1 MNIFIWIVLGVII
14 LGGAATLVIVGSR
27 FARQAQGDESDPV
40 MARLAEATQRGE
52 NVSLEDIEL
61 QQPFMQRVVLPVVKR
76 LGDLSTRFTP
86 QRLLQETARKLE
98 LAGNPGRIDAST
110 FLATRFVGAA
120 VFGGLLLMIATLS
133 ATPWPFGRIVLI
145 VGIFTTLGF
154 FFPQLWLQSRINRRQ
169 HEVGKAM
176 PDALDLLTICVE
188 AGLGF
193 EAAMSKVAEKWE
205 NELSILFGRCI
216 REVQLGKTQR
226 EALRDMADRV
236 GLPELTSFVAAV
248 IQSQI
253 LGVSLA
259 KILRIQSDQM
269 RVKRRQR
276 AEEEAHKAPI
286 KMIIPMARRHH
297 MLPMPMRPLAIAVNT
312 MTVTSIAAIP
322 EYASFLLRSPSPREP
337 ELRARICYWRW

>member
-1 MNIFIWIVLGVII
+1 MNSTTIISIIVGIVII
-14 LGGAATLVIVGSR
+14 GGAIALVVVGARYSR
-27 FARQAQGDESDPV
+27 QNQQEESDPV

-52 NVSLEDIEL
+52 SVSLEDIEL
-61 QQPFMQRVVLPVVKR
+61 QQPFMERVVIPIIR
-76 LGDLSTRFTP
+76 RFGELSTRFTP
-86 QRLLQETARKLE
+86 QKLLQETTLKLE

-120 VFGGLLLMIATLS
+120 VFGGLLLLISFLS
-133 ATPWPFGRIVLI
+133 ANKWPLGRVVLV
-145 VGIFTTLGF
+145 VGIFSALGF

-169 HEVGKAM
+169 NEVRKAM

-193 EAAMSKVAEKWE
+193 DAAMSKVSEKWE
-205 NELSILFGRCI
+205 NELSIMFGRCI

-226 EALRDMADRV
+226 EALRDMADRL

-259 KILRIQSDQM
+259 KVLRIQSDQM
-269 RVKRRQR
+269 RVKRRQY
-276 AEEEAHKAPI
+276 AEELAHKAPV
-286 KMIIPMARRHH
+286 KMIIPMALLTFPSIMIILMAPAGFQISRAFG
-297 MLPMPMRPLAIAVNT
+297 PLLGN
-312 MTVTSIAAIP
+312 
-322 EYASFLLRSPSPREP
+322 
-337 ELRARICYWRW
+337 